1 MVGSITNKDIILDCS
16 INRFVNCGIPKELA
30 IVFLSHLYDC
40 IGNENFKFKL
50 VTDNVFG
57 NITNGFEEGII
68 SNHVYSTALEPP
80 RKTEDGGICL
90 AFLFFSN
97 TFSIQSWIAVPRR
110 GEAYDYTC
118 VDSQNGKFVV
128 EVGGRTTKYGAR
140 HDLKIKKE
148 RFRKLGKTTETIYI
162 SSVGFKDGEHF
173 VHRYN

>member
-1 MVGSITNKDIILDCS
+1 MMGSITNKDIVLDCS
-16 INRFVNCGIPKELA
+16 INRFVNCGIPEEFA

-50 VTDNVFG
+50 VTENVFG
-57 NITNGFEEGII
+57 SITNGYEEGII
-68 SNHVYSTALEPP
+68 SGHVDSNALEPT
-80 RKTEDGGICL
+80 RKTEDGGICI

-97 TFSIQSWIAVPRR
+97 TFSIKSWIAVPRR
-110 GEAYDYTC
+110 GEGYDYTC
-118 VDSQNGKFVV
+118 YDKENRKFVV

-140 HDLKIKKE
+140 HDLKKKKE
-148 RFRKLGKTTETIYI
+148 RFRSLGKITEITYI